1 LQPIP
6 QSIFL
11 KKLRIPILKVGI
23 FYLLIC
29 LLSACSSQKDTTM
42 SRGVQN
48 LTARYNYIYNSNVIL
63 NSYVQQ
69 LLENYPDN
77 YSEILPVY
85 VAPEKFDPLA
95 KEFLVPPSDSKE
107 LDQIMIKAQF
117 IISDKSYSNYIDD
130 AYLLLGKAQF
140 YKGNYFIAAEY
151 FDYTINNFKQNT
163 ANYLEGLDWKIRCL
177 IQLNNLRAATPVLD
191 SLSHG
196 LENVRSDTSD
206 PMATFA
212 QMSIYLGR
220 TKDAIGYL
228 ETAIKKTALKR
239 NKLRWTFVLGQLY
252 EKQKDYKQAL
262 DYYTKVQ
269 KSNAGFELYFNANLN
284 RIKMNALLN
293 GQKINRK
300 QQLTYL
306 LKDDKNTDYIDQIYF
321 HIGES
326 YADDA
331 NYKKAE
337 DCYLLSAKSST
348 KNQYQKG
355 LSFLKIAELNF
366 KHFNNYVKAKT
377 YYDSTINTLPKSYQ
391 GYETILK
398 INQNLQYLTD
408 RYAIIALQDTLQL
421 IAKLPEEQ
429 RAPKLQSLFP
439 DDKPTELVISSD
451 QLLNNPFQSTSI
463 TEQANGTGTFYFSN
477 TTAVSKGYSDFK
489 KRWGNRKKQDNWRQS
504 VRSSSQ
510 TNTQNVASLSPEGLP
525 ANPDQSTSRIPGNQ
539 ALFKEYIALIPVTP
553 DLLLTSNEKVLD
565 AYFEIATFYQQELND
580 KEEANRIYQIILN
593 RFPDNK
599 YLAAIDYSLYLN
611 YKTTDLA
618 KSDIFK
624 NLILSKFPASVY
636 SQSILDPSFSLKQS
650 ALDVTANETYN
661 DLFADYLKKDFYR
674 VIKKVDSFTV
684 LNPQNYLVAQFAYL
698 KAISIGRT
706 KQVDSLITSFND
718 IISCF
723 PEDRLIV
730 PLVKDHLDYITK
742 HYADF
747 KKRKVALTD
756 FDPNEPRFFTQ
767 SKEREKALNSPVAIV
782 QKDQLATI
790 PEPVKSAEVTKA
802 KPAIPVPP
810 PTLGSVFSIA
820 VSDTYYFVIDVADA
834 SLTLS
839 SSRFGIGQF
848 NRGTFPESNLKHQ
861 LVEFDDDQ
869 LIFVGN
875 FSNFAEAKTYAERI
889 TPQFRQIMKMSPRIY
904 KSFIISKEN
913 FDKLKNRD
921 LLDQYVDFYKNNYQ

>member
-1 LQPIP
+1 
-6 QSIFL
+6 
-11 KKLRIPILKVGI
+11 
-23 FYLLIC
+23 
-29 LLSACSSQKDTTM
+29 M

-63 NSYVQQ
+63 NSYAQQ

-85 VAPEKFDPLA
+85 VTPEKFNPLA
-95 KEFLVPPSDSKE
+95 KEFLVPPSDHKE

-130 AYLLLGKAQF
+130 AYLLLGKVQF
-140 YKGNYFIAAEY
+140 HKGNYFIAAEY
-151 FDYTINNFKQNT
+151 FDYIIKNFKQNNV
-163 ANYLEGLDWKIRCL
+163 NYLEGLNWKIRCL

-191 SLSHG
+191 SLSRG
-196 LENVRSDTSD
+196 LETVKSDTSE

-212 QMSIYLGR
+212 QMSINLGR
-220 TKDAIGYL
+220 TEDAIGYL
-228 ETAIKKTALKR
+228 ETAIKKTSLKS
-239 NKLRWTFVLGQLY
+239 NKLRWLFVLGQIY
-252 EKQKDYKQAL
+252 EKEKNYKQAL
-262 DYYTKVQ
+262 DNYTKVQ

-293 GQKINRK
+293 GQIINRK
-300 QQLTYL
+300 QQLTRL
-306 LKDDKNTDYIDQIYF
+306 LKDDKNTDYIDQIYY

-326 YADDA
+326 YAEDTD
-331 NYKKAE
+331 YKKAQ
-337 DCYLLSAKSST
+337 DYYQLSVKSST

-355 LSFLKIAELNF
+355 LSYLKIAELNF

-377 YYDSTINTLPKSYQ
+377 YYDSTVNTLPNSYP

-408 RYAIIALQDTLQL
+408 RYNTIALQDTLQL
-421 IAKLPEEQ
+421 IAKLPEER
-429 RAPKLQSLFP
+429 RALKLQSLFP
-439 DDKPTELVISSD
+439 DGKLAEQPAPSLGQVPK
-451 QLLNNPFQSTSI
+451 NPFQDTF
-463 TEQANGTGTFYFSN
+463 TLQQANVNSSFYFSN
-477 TTAVSKGYSDFK
+477 ATAMSKGYSDFK

-504 VRSSSQ
+504 IRSSSQ
-510 TNTQNVASLSPEGLP
+510 TNTQNVAALSPEGLP
-525 ANPDQSTSRIPGNQ
+525 ENPDQKATETPNNLELLKEYTALLPLTQ
-539 ALFKEYIALIPVTP
+539 ALLNA
-553 DLLLTSNEKVLD
+553 SNEKILD
-565 AYFEIATFYQQELND
+565 AYFEIATFYQQELNEI
-580 KEEANRIYQIILN
+580 EEANRIYQIILN

-599 YLAAIDYSLYLN
+599 FLAAIDYSLYLN
-611 YKTTDLA
+611 YKTINPA
-618 KSDIFK
+618 KSDIYK
-624 NLILSKFPASVY
+624 NLILSKFPSSVY

-650 ALDVTANETYN
+650 ALDATANEAYN
-661 DLFADYLKKDFYR
+661 DLFADYLKKDFYL

-684 LNPQNYLVAQFAYL
+684 LSPQNYLAAQFAYL
-698 KAISIGRT
+698 KAISVGRT
-706 KQVDSLITSFND
+706 KPVDSLTSFFKE
-718 IISCF
+718 IIIRF
-723 PEDRLIV
+723 PDDQLIV
-730 PLVKDHLDYITK
+730 PLVKNHLDYITK

-747 KKRKVALTD
+747 RKRKVALID
-756 FDPNEPRFFTQ
+756 FDPNEPRFFAQIKKPENTAI
-767 SKEREKALNSPVAIV
+767 SSPVTIV
-782 QKDQLATI
+782 AEDQKTPTI
-790 PEPVKSAEVTKA
+790 EPPKSTEHPEPV
-802 KPAIPVPP
+802 
-810 PTLGSVFSIA
+810 IA
-820 VSDTYYFVIDVADA
+820 VHSPAPGSTFSTAISETYYFVIDVTDG

-848 NRGTFPESNLKHQ
+848 NRGTYPESNLKHQ

-921 LLDQYVDFYKNNYQ
+921 LLNQYVEFYKNNYP